1 MNKKTTVALL
11 MLLASAT
18 ANSQKIIVKDKDMN
32 CGKIEYSKPATVT
45 FKMKNKRSKQL
56 LIDDVKVSC
65 GCLKAEYPK
74 QVVQADQDFEI
85 KLTYDARQM
94 GHFFKEA
101 AVYSNG
107 SKTPIYLTM
116 KGIVV
121 EEVTDYSGEYP
132 YKIGDLRVD
141 KTDLEFDDVNKGDR
155 PSIVLHLINDGTKVL
170 QPNIM
175 HLPPYLEVASSVEY
189 LRPGHQGKLTVTL
202 NSDKLNEYGITQTSV
217 YLANNPGDKVSAENE
232 LTAAAVLLPQFAQLT
247 ETQRLNAPAIK
258 LSANNIK
265 VDFSQKDKHTEKIE
279 IMNTGKSNLQ
289 ISSIHMFSK
298 ALKLTL
304 GKRELKPAEKT
315 TLKVTVEKEPF
326 VKARTKPRILM
337 ITNDPNKPKIELK
350 VEE

>member
-1 MNKKTTVALL
+1 MNKKTTIALL
-11 MLLASAT
+11 LLLASAT
-18 ANSQKIIVKDKDMN
+18 AKAQKISVKEKEIN
-32 CGKIEYSKPATVT
+32 CGKIEYFKPATVT
-45 FKMKNKRSKQL
+45 FKMKNKGSKRL
-56 LIDDVKVSC
+56 TIDDVKVSC
-65 GCLKAEYPK
+65 GCLKADYPK
-74 QVVQADQDFEI
+74 QEVLAGDEFEI

-107 SKTPIYLTM
+107 SKTPLYLTM

-121 EEVTDYSGEYP
+121 EEVADYSGEYP

-141 KTDLEFDDVNKGDR
+141 KRDLEFDDVNKGDR
-155 PSIVLHLINDGTKVL
+155 PTIVLHLINDGTKVL

-175 HLPPYLEVASSVEY
+175 HLPAYLEATSSTPY

-202 NSDKLNEYGITQTSV
+202 NSDKLNDYGITQTSV
-217 YLANNPGDKVSAENE
+217 YLANNPGDKVSADNE
-232 LTAAAVLLPQFAQLT
+232 ITAAAVLLPQFAQLT
-247 ETQRLNAPAIK
+247 EAQRLNAPSIK
-258 LSANNIK
+258 LSASSIK
-265 VDFSQKDKHTEKIE
+265 VDFSEKDKNTDKIE

-289 ISSIHMFSK
+289 ISSLHMFSK

-326 VKARTKPRILM
+326 LNARTKPRILM
-337 ITNDPNKPKIELK
+337 ITNDPNNPKIELK
-350 VEE
+350 VE

>member
-1 MNKKTTVALL
+1 M
-11 MLLASAT
+11 
-18 ANSQKIIVKDKDMN
+18 
-32 CGKIEYSKPATVT
+32 
-45 FKMKNKRSKQL
+45 
-56 LIDDVKVSC
+56 
-65 GCLKAEYPK
+65 
-74 QVVQADQDFEI
+74 
-85 KLTYDARQM
+85 
-94 GHFFKEA
+94 
-101 AVYSNG
+101 
-107 SKTPIYLTM
+107 
-116 KGIVV
+116 
-121 EEVTDYSGEYP
+121 
-132 YKIGDLRVD
+132 
-141 KTDLEFDDVNKGDR
+141 
-155 PSIVLHLINDGTKVL
+155 
-170 QPNIM
+170 
-175 HLPPYLEVASSVEY
+175 
-189 LRPGHQGKLTVTL
+189 TL

>member
-1 MNKKTTVALL
+1 M
-11 MLLASAT
+11 
-18 ANSQKIIVKDKDMN
+18 
-32 CGKIEYSKPATVT
+32 
-45 FKMKNKRSKQL
+45 
-56 LIDDVKVSC
+56 
-65 GCLKAEYPK
+65 
-74 QVVQADQDFEI
+74 
-85 KLTYDARQM
+85 
-94 GHFFKEA
+94 
-101 AVYSNG
+101 
-107 SKTPIYLTM
+107 
-116 KGIVV
+116 
-121 EEVTDYSGEYP
+121 
-132 YKIGDLRVD
+132 
-141 KTDLEFDDVNKGDR
+141 
-155 PSIVLHLINDGTKVL
+155 L

>member
-1 MNKKTTVALL
+1 M
-11 MLLASAT
+11 
-18 ANSQKIIVKDKDMN
+18 I
-32 CGKIEYSKPATVT
+32 
-45 FKMKNKRSKQL
+45 
-56 LIDDVKVSC
+56 IDDVKVSC

-155 PSIVLHLINDGTKVL
+155 PSIVLHLINDGTIVL

-175 HLPPYLEVASSVEY
+175 HLPPYLEVTSSVEY

-202 NSDKLNEYGITQTSV
+202 NSDKL
-217 YLANNPGDKVSAENE
+217 K
-232 LTAAAVLLPQFAQLT
+232 
-247 ETQRLNAPAIK
+247 
-258 LSANNIK
+258 
-265 VDFSQKDKHTEKIE
+265 
-279 IMNTGKSNLQ
+279 
-289 ISSIHMFSK
+289 
-298 ALKLTL
+298 
-304 GKRELKPAEKT
+304 ELKPAEKT